1 MLPSKGAHTLLF
13 LEKFSLAFVVNSKF
27 QSMGNFYEFPP
38 STKNLLQIGLG
49 GLHVQIWPDGFA
61 CAASMKARSKYVLC
75 NSRTTVSGEGGMD
88 GLLILMMMVVLLQF
102 SGCV

>member
-1 MLPSKGAHTLLF
+1 MLPSQGACTLLF

-75 NSRTTVSGEGGMD
+75 NSRTTVSGEGG
-88 GLLILMMMVVLLQF
+88 LLILMMVVLLQF

>member
-1 MLPSKGAHTLLF
+1 MLPSQGACT

-49 GLHVQIWPDGFA
+49 GLHVQIWHDGFA

-75 NSRTTVSGEGGMD
+75 NSRTTVSGLD
-88 GLLILMMMVVLLQF
+88 GLLILTMVVLLQF

>member
-1 MLPSKGAHTLLF
+1 MLPDKGACTLLF
-13 LEKFSLAFVVNSKF
+13 LEKFFFAFVVNSKF

-49 GLHVQIWPDGFA
+49 GLHVQIWHDGFA

-75 NSRTTVSGEGGMD
+75 NSRTTVSGEGGLD
-88 GLLILMMMVVLLQF
+88 GLLILMMVVLLQF

>member
-1 MLPSKGAHTLLF
+1 MLPSKGACTLLF

-27 QSMGNFYEFPP
+27 QSTGNFYEFPP

-75 NSRTTVSGEGGMD
+75 NSRTTVSGEGGLD
-88 GLLILMMMVVLLQF
+88 GLLILMMVVLLQF